1 MYPAVLVFA
10 SSTQMSRSTTETSLR
25 HRQASMC
32 NSGDDEDN
40 NDDDD
45 DDNNDDDDEVEDVDH
60 DDDNVNDDNLR
71 RIFLWAVLHAHAGCP
86 VCARERKGGMN
97 VLCTMY
103 IGVKRFC

>member
-45 DDNNDDDDEVEDVDH
+45 DEDNDDVDDDENNDDGNNNNIDNNNDDDD
-60 DDDNVNDDNLR
+60 NVMAR
-71 RIFLWAVLHAHAGCP
+71 RWKAAPSFN
-86 VCARERKGGMN
+86 RTN
-97 VLCTMY
+97 
-103 IGVKRFC
+103 